1 MALKGHSNRYRN
13 DEGFDGAG
21 MDDWTTTY
29 SDTVTLLMCFFLLL
43 IAVSKV
49 DMALWESMKSGLRSE
64 ISGEEKTRTPLAEIK
79 RDLDSLL
86 TGEREARL
94 VQIDL
99 GAEGIL
105 MEFASSAFYAPGNAD
120 VGPKAG
126 EILDKVVSAMRN
138 IDYYKFQIDIEGHT
152 DNTPIRTQRFPS
164 NWELSVAR
172 ATNIVQYMLGNGIEA
187 DRLKAAG
194 YADTRPVAP
203 NLDSTGAEIPEN
215 QSRNRRIVVR
225 IH

>member
-1 MALKGHSNRYRN
+1 MALKGHGNRYRN
-13 DEGFDGAG
+13 DEGFDSAG
-21 MDDWTTTY
+21 MDDWMTTY

-49 DMALWESMKSGLRSE
+49 DIALWESMKSGLRSE

-79 RDLDSLL
+79 QDLDSLL
-86 TGEREARL
+86 TQERSEQM

-99 GAEGIL
+99 GADGIV

-120 VGPKAG
+120 VGPKAQV
-126 EILDKVVSAMRN
+126 ILDKVIKAMRD
-138 IDYYKFQIDIEGHT
+138 IEYYKFKIDIEGHT
-152 DNTPIRTQRFPS
+152 DDSPIRTMRFPS

-172 ATNIVQYMLGNGIEA
+172 ATNIVQYMIQKGIEA
-187 DRLKAAG
+187 NRLKAAG
-194 YADTRPVAP
+194 YADTRPLVP
-203 NLDSTGAEIPEN
+203 NRDSLGVEIPEN